1 MNLYRN
7 KYRIESARWRNWDYA
22 DAGAYFITIC
32 TANREHYFGEIS
44 ALAGL
49 GTPTGMAQIIET
61 PDMASLRTGL
71 ATGIVLSD
79 IGRIVESEW
88 LKTPEIRP
96 DMNLMLGEFVVMP
109 NHFHAIIAIGENE
122 YNGNRSPVETPCM
135 ASPLPQQLPSQL
147 HDTKKQPGPQRK
159 NLSSIVRGFKSA
171 VTVLARAI
179 EPDFAWQSRFH
190 DRIIRSRDEYG
201 RIEDYILNNPENW
214 QNDKFYNM

>member
-1 MNLYRN
+1 MTNLYRN
-7 KYRIESARWRNWDYA
+7 KYRVESARWRNWDYA

-32 TANREHYFGEIS
+32 TGNRKHYFGEIS
-44 ALAGL
+44 TSSGL
-49 GTPTGMAQIIET
+49 GTPTGMAQGIET
-61 PDMASLRTGL
+61 PDMASLR
-71 ATGIVLSD
+71 AESSTGILLSE

-122 YNGNRSPVETPCM
+122 YNGNGSTVETPCM
-135 ASPLPQQLPSQL
+135 ASLPQPPPSPL

-171 VTVLARAI
+171 VTVLARTI

-190 DRIIRSRDEYG
+190 DHVIRSQEEYG
-201 RIEDYILNNPENW
+201 RIEDYIVNNPGNW
-214 QNDKFYNM
+214 QKDKFYNT